1 MVKLKTTHRYALLT
15 FWVGLIVIGSAV
27 MTHSHKVTIKFVDE
41 QNFIEVNAVRQTFTE
56 ASAFLDKVNCHRLR
70 RVELIGFER
79 STVRQMSRAYGLL
92 SERGYCGKATF
103 IFADQKIPAWIYP
116 MEDHHHR
123 LANNRIVDIL
133 IDGEGI
139 RFGGTNAI
147 RQSLGP
153 PRNKESRRIEGESRV
168 RIYDS
173 DIYDDPE
180 KLLAATNLDNV
191 PKDTPIEIMCEDS
204 LPGLRPLQMMKALRL
219 LGFENIYVAFF

>member
-15 FWVGLIVIGSAV
+15 LLTGLIVIGSVV
-27 MTHSHKVTIKFVDE
+27 MTHPDKVTIKLVDE
-41 QNFIEVNAVRQTFTE
+41 PNFIEVNAVRQTFAE
-56 ASAFLDKVNCHRLR
+56 AAAFLDKANCHRLR
-70 RVELIGFER
+70 HVELIGFER

-92 SERGYCGKATF
+92 SERGYRDKVTF
-103 IFADQKIPAWIYP
+103 IFSDQKIPAWIYP

-123 LANNRIVDIL
+123 LADDRVVDIL
-133 IDGEGI
+133 IDGEGF
-139 RFGGTNAI
+139 RFGGANAT
-147 RQSLGP
+147 RQTRGRPGS
-153 PRNKESRRIEGESRV
+153 KEPRRIEGESRV

-173 DIYDDPE
+173 DVYDDPD

-204 LPGLRPLQMMKALRL
+204 LPGLLPLQMMKAVHL